1 MKLHELTPAAGA
13 TKPAYRK
20 GRGAGSGNGKTAG
33 RGHKGQ
39 WARSGGGVRPGF
51 EGGQMPLARRLP
63 KRGFHNIFG
72 TTYAPVNVSALEKFE
87 DGAEVTAEILCN
99 AGIVKNALDGIKIL
113 GTGTLTKKLTVKAA
127 AFSASAKEKIEA
139 AGGKARWFKVF
150 QTLKNAW
157 SMPELRKKMLYTLFI
172 ILIFRFGSC
181 IPVPFIDTTLLSQYF
196 EQASVNG
203 SMLGYLDMFTGGGL
217 SRATI
222 FAMSITPYIN
232 ASIILQLL
240 TVAIPALER
249 MVKDGGEEGREKI
262 ASWTRYLGVLLGLLQ
277 GLSYYAL
284 LRNGFGGKTM
294 LSNTGALAAVTIIV
308 TFTAGTALIMWMGE
322 HITQK
327 GIGNGISIIL
337 FAGIVS
343 RGPSLM
349 RTLVNLFQTGTSGI
363 VSGIAM
369 IIVGLAI
376 VVFIVYMSNAE
387 RRIPV
392 QYAKRVVGRK
402 MYGGQSTH
410 LPIKVNAS
418 GVMPI
423 IFASSILSL
432 PQTISMFWHPESG
445 SVGAHILNLFSQ
457 TSVFY
462 IVLYALLILAFAYF
476 YASIQFNPIE
486 IANNLK
492 KNGGF
497 IPGFRPGKPT
507 SDFITKA
514 LGKVTF
520 VGALFL
526 AVVALLPLIVGAVNS
541 SLSNVALGGTSVI
554 IVVGVALDTVKQ
566 MEAQMLMR
574 HHKGFLE

>member
-1 MKLHELTPAAGA
+1 M
-13 TKPAYRK
+13 
-20 GRGAGSGNGKTAG
+20 
-33 RGHKGQ
+33 
-39 WARSGGGVRPGF
+39 
-51 EGGQMPLARRLP
+51 
-63 KRGFHNIFG
+63 
-72 TTYAPVNVSALEKFE
+72 
-87 DGAEVTAEILCN
+87 
-99 AGIVKNALDGIKIL
+99 
-113 GTGTLTKKLTVKAA
+113 
-127 AFSASAKEKIEA
+127 
-139 AGGKARWFKVF
+139 F

-157 SMPELRKKMLYTLFI
+157 NMPELRKKILYTLFI
-172 ILIFRFGSC
+172 LLIFRFGSC
-181 IPVPFIDTTLLSQYF
+181 IPVPFINTTLLAEYF
-196 EQASVNG
+196 NQAAVGG

-249 MVKDGGEEGREKI
+249 MVKDGGEEGRKKI
-262 ASWTRYLGVLLGLLQ
+262 ASWTRYLAVILGLLQ
-277 GLSYYAL
+277 GFSYYAL
-284 LRNGFGGKTM
+284 LRNQGF
-294 LSNTGALAAVTIIV
+294 LSNTGALAGAAIIL
-308 TFTAGTALIMWMGE
+308 TFTAGTALIMWLGE
-322 HITQK
+322 HITQN

-343 RGPSLM
+343 RGPSLL
-349 RTLVNLFQTGTSGI
+349 RTLWNLVQTGGQGI
-363 VSGIAM
+363 LSAALMV
-369 IIVGLAI
+369 IIGLAV
-376 VVFIVYMSNAE
+376 VVFIVFMSNAE

-432 PQTISMFWHPESG
+432 PQTVSMFWTPETG
-445 SVGAHILNLFSQ
+445 TVGYHIMNLFSQ
-457 TSVFY
+457 ANPFY
-462 IVLYALLILAFAYF
+462 IVVYALLILAFAYF

-514 LGKVTF
+514 LAKVTF
-520 VGALFL
+520 VGAIFL
-526 AVVALLPLIVGAVNS
+526 AIVAVLPLIVGAIS
-541 SLSNVALGGTSVI
+541 PTLSNVALGGTSVI

-566 MEAQMLMR
+566 LEAQMLMR

>member
-1 MKLHELTPAAGA
+1 M
-13 TKPAYRK
+13 
-20 GRGAGSGNGKTAG
+20 
-33 RGHKGQ
+33 
-39 WARSGGGVRPGF
+39 
-51 EGGQMPLARRLP
+51 
-63 KRGFHNIFG
+63 
-72 TTYAPVNVSALEKFE
+72 
-87 DGAEVTAEILCN
+87 
-99 AGIVKNALDGIKIL
+99 
-113 GTGTLTKKLTVKAA
+113 
-127 AFSASAKEKIEA
+127 
-139 AGGKARWFKVF
+139 F

-157 SMPELRKKMLYTLFI
+157 HMPDLRKKILYTLFI
-172 ILIFRFGSC
+172 LLIFRFGSN
-181 IPVPFIDTTLLSQYF
+181 IPVPFINTAMLAEYF
-196 EQASVNG
+196 NQAAVSG
-203 SMLGYLDMFTGGGL
+203 SALGFIDMFTGGGL

-249 MVKDGGEEGREKI
+249 MVKDGGEEGRMKI
-262 ASWTRYLGVLLGLLQ
+262 ASWTRYVGVLLGLLQ
-277 GLSYYAL
+277 GFSYYAL
-284 LRNGFGGKTM
+284 LRNQGF
-294 LSNTGALAAVTIIV
+294 LASNSALAGAAIV
-308 TFTAGTALIMWMGE
+308 LTFTAGTALIMWLGE
-322 HITQK
+322 HITQN

-337 FAGIVS
+337 FAGIIS
-343 RGPSLM
+343 RGPQLV
-349 RTLVNLFQTGTSGI
+349 RTLWNLMKQGGSN
-363 VSGIAM
+363 IAVALLM
-369 IIVGLAI
+369 VVIGLAL
-376 VVFIVYMSNAE
+376 VVFIVFMSNAE

-432 PQTISMFWHPESG
+432 PQTIGMFWKPATG
-445 SVGAHILNLFSQ
+445 TVGWHIMNLFSQ
-457 TSVFY
+457 SSPFY
-462 IVLYALLILAFAYF
+462 IVLYALLIIAFAYF

-507 SDFITKA
+507 SDFIMKA

-520 VGALFL
+520 VGAIFL
-526 AVVALLPLIVGAVNS
+526 GVVAILPLIVGAIS
-541 SLSNVALGGTSVI
+541 SNLSNVALGGTSVI

-566 MEAQMLMR
+566 MEAQMMMR

>member
-1 MKLHELTPAAGA
+1 M
-13 TKPAYRK
+13 
-20 GRGAGSGNGKTAG
+20 
-33 RGHKGQ
+33 
-39 WARSGGGVRPGF
+39 
-51 EGGQMPLARRLP
+51 
-63 KRGFHNIFG
+63 
-72 TTYAPVNVSALEKFE
+72 
-87 DGAEVTAEILCN
+87 
-99 AGIVKNALDGIKIL
+99 
-113 GTGTLTKKLTVKAA
+113 
-127 AFSASAKEKIEA
+127 
-139 AGGKARWFKVF
+139 F

-157 SMPELRKKMLYTLFI
+157 HMPELRKKILYTLFI
-172 ILIFRFGSC
+172 LLIFRFGSC
-181 IPVPFIDTTLLSQYF
+181 IPVPFIDTTLLAQYF
-196 EQASVNG
+196 EQASVGG

-217 SRATI
+217 SQATI

-249 MVKDGGEEGREKI
+249 MVKDGGEEGRKKI
-262 ASWTRYLGVLLGLLQ
+262 ASWTRYLAVILGLLQ
-277 GLSYYAL
+277 GFSYYAL
-284 LRNGFGGKTM
+284 LRSQGI
-294 LSNTGALAAVTIIV
+294 LSNTGALAGAAIIL
-308 TFTAGTALIMWMGE
+308 TFTAGTALIMWLGE
-322 HITQK
+322 HITQN

-349 RTLVNLFQTGTSGI
+349 RTLWNLLQTGTSGI
-363 VSGIAM
+363 VSAVLMVVI
-369 IIVGLAI
+369 GLAV
-376 VVFIVYMSNAE
+376 VVFIVFMSNAE

-432 PQTISMFWHPESG
+432 PQTTSMFWQPESG
-445 SVGAHILNLFSQ
+445 TVGYHIMNLFSQ
-457 TSVFY
+457 SNPFY
-462 IVLYALLILAFAYF
+462 IVVYGLLILAFAYF

-526 AVVALLPLIVGAVNS
+526 GVVAILPLIVGAIS
-541 SLSNVALGGTSVI
+541 PTLSNVALGGTSVI

-566 MEAQMLMR
+566 LEAQMLMR

>member
-1 MKLHELTPAAGA
+1 M
-13 TKPAYRK
+13 
-20 GRGAGSGNGKTAG
+20 
-33 RGHKGQ
+33 
-39 WARSGGGVRPGF
+39 
-51 EGGQMPLARRLP
+51 
-63 KRGFHNIFG
+63 
-72 TTYAPVNVSALEKFE
+72 
-87 DGAEVTAEILCN
+87 
-99 AGIVKNALDGIKIL
+99 
-113 GTGTLTKKLTVKAA
+113 
-127 AFSASAKEKIEA
+127 
-139 AGGKARWFKVF
+139 F

-157 SMPELRKKMLYTLFI
+157 HMPELRKKILYTLFI
-172 ILIFRFGSC
+172 LLIFRFGSC
-181 IPVPFIDTTLLSQYF
+181 IPVPFINTELLSQYF
-196 EQASVNG
+196 EQAAVSG
-203 SMLGYLDMFTGGGL
+203 SMLGYLDMFSGGGL
-217 SRATI
+217 SQATI

-249 MVKDGGEEGREKI
+249 MVKDGGEEGRKKI
-262 ASWTRYLGVLLGLLQ
+262 ASWTRYLAVVLGLLQ
-277 GLSYYAL
+277 GFSYYAL
-284 LRNGFGGKTM
+284 LRNQGF
-294 LSNTGALAAVTIIV
+294 LSNTGTLAAAAIIL
-308 TFTAGTALIMWMGE
+308 TFTAGTALIMWLGE
-322 HITQK
+322 HITQN

-349 RTLVNLFQTGTSGI
+349 RTLWNLLQTGTQGI
-363 VSGIAM
+363 VSAVLM
-369 IIVGLAI
+369 VIIGLAV
-376 VVFIVYMSNAE
+376 VVFIVFMSNAE

-432 PQTISMFWHPESG
+432 PQTISMFWQPETG
-445 SVGAHILNLFSQ
+445 TVGYHIMNLFSQ
-457 TSVFY
+457 SNPFY
-462 IVLYALLILAFAYF
+462 IVVYGLLILAFAYF

-514 LGKVTF
+514 LAKVTF
-520 VGALFL
+520 VGAVFL
-526 AVVALLPLIVGAVNS
+526 GIVAILPLIVGAIS
-541 SLSNVALGGTSVI
+541 PTLSNVALGGTSVI

-566 MEAQMLMR
+566 LEAQMLMR

>member
-1 MKLHELTPAAGA
+1 
-13 TKPAYRK
+13 
-20 GRGAGSGNGKTAG
+20 
-33 RGHKGQ
+33 
-39 WARSGGGVRPGF
+39 
-51 EGGQMPLARRLP
+51 
-63 KRGFHNIFG
+63 
-72 TTYAPVNVSALEKFE
+72 
-87 DGAEVTAEILCN
+87 
-99 AGIVKNALDGIKIL
+99 
-113 GTGTLTKKLTVKAA
+113 
-127 AFSASAKEKIEA
+127 
-139 AGGKARWFKVF
+139 
-150 QTLKNAW
+150 
-157 SMPELRKKMLYTLFI
+157 MPELRKKILYTLFI

-181 IPVPFIDTTLLSQYF
+181 IPVPFIDTQLLAQYF
-196 EQASVNG
+196 EQASTNG
-203 SMLGYLDMFTGGGL
+203 SMLGYLDMFSGGGL

-249 MVKDGGEEGREKI
+249 MVKDGGEEGRKKI

-363 VSGIAM
+363 VSAILM
-369 IIVGLAI
+369 IIIGIFI
-376 VVFIVYMSNAE
+376 VVFIVFMSNAE

-423 IFASSILSL
+423 IFASSILAL
-432 PQTISMFWHPESG
+432 PQTVSMFWQPEAG
-445 SVGAHILNLFSQ
+445 TVGAHILNLFSQ
-457 TSVFY
+457 RSVVY

-497 IPGFRPGKPT
+497 IPGIRPGDRT
-507 SDFITKA
+507 QEYIDTVLSRLTLSGGIYISI
-514 LGKVTF
+514 VC
-520 VGALFL
+520 
-526 AVVALLPLIVGAVNS
+526 LLPMLLI
-541 SLSNVALGGTSVI
+541 SNFNVPFYFGGTSLLI
-554 IVVGVALDTVKQ
+554 LVGVAMDFMNQVESHMISSQ
-566 MEAQMLMR
+566 YQGLMAKAR
-574 HHKGFLE
+574 KSGRL

>member
-1 MKLHELTPAAGA
+1 M
-13 TKPAYRK
+13 
-20 GRGAGSGNGKTAG
+20 
-33 RGHKGQ
+33 
-39 WARSGGGVRPGF
+39 
-51 EGGQMPLARRLP
+51 
-63 KRGFHNIFG
+63 
-72 TTYAPVNVSALEKFE
+72 
-87 DGAEVTAEILCN
+87 
-99 AGIVKNALDGIKIL
+99 
-113 GTGTLTKKLTVKAA
+113 
-127 AFSASAKEKIEA
+127 
-139 AGGKARWFKVF
+139 F

-157 SMPELRKKMLYTLFI
+157 HMPELRKKILYTLFI
-172 ILIFRFGSC
+172 LLIFRFGSC
-181 IPVPFIDTTLLSQYF
+181 IPVPFINTDLLAAYF
-196 EQASVNG
+196 ETAAVSG
-203 SMLGYLDMFTGGGL
+203 SMLGYLNMFTGGGL
-217 SRATI
+217 SSATI

-249 MVKDGGEEGREKI
+249 MVKDGGEEGRKKI
-262 ASWTRYLGVLLGLLQ
+262 ASWTRYLAVILGLLQ
-277 GLSYYAL
+277 GFSYYAL
-284 LRNGFGGKTM
+284 LRAQGF
-294 LSNTGALAAVTIIV
+294 LASDSPLAAAAIIL
-308 TFTAGTALIMWMGE
+308 TFTAGTALIMWLGE
-322 HITQK
+322 HITQN

-343 RGPSLM
+343 RGPALIQTMISLF
-349 RTLVNLFQTGTSGI
+349 RSGTTGILSALLMI
-363 VSGIAM
+363 VI
-369 IIVGLAI
+369 GLAI
-376 VVFIVYMSNAE
+376 IVFIVFMSNAE

-410 LPIKVNAS
+410 LPIKVNAA
-418 GVMPI
+418 GVMPV

-432 PQTISMFWHPESG
+432 PQTIAMFWQPAEDSLG
-445 SVGAHILNLFSQ
+445 YHILNLFSQ

-462 IVLYALLILAFAYF
+462 IVLYGLLILAFAYF

-520 VGALFL
+520 VGAIFL
-526 AVVALLPLIVGAVNS
+526 AIVAILPLIVGAIS
-541 SLSNVALGGTSVI
+541 PTLSNVALGGTSVI

-566 MEAQMLMR
+566 LEAQMLMR